1 MDVAAAGCSLLPAA
15 EADTAA
21 GPPPHD
27 ATICDKTMRTLRL
40 RRLTVVRRRSQ
51 SVCHIRLIDNAANY
65 SPFFSSLSSRQRRST
80 FSSLQH
86 QQGCA
91 SILRSIG
98 DSDRRVACRVLDPAK
113 MSISWAGHARAQ
125 TEIPEFLRKH
135 VDRAAAGFDGVTV
148 AQRFITPRQKC
159 FVECRRVRRRP

>member
-1 MDVAAAGCSLLPAA
+1 MDVAAAVCSLLPAA

-27 ATICDKTMRTLRL
+27 ATICDKKMRTLRL
-40 RRLTVVRRRSQ
+40 RGLTVVRRRSQ
-51 SVCHIRLIDNAANY
+51 GVCHIRVIDNAADY
-65 SPFFSSLSSRQRRST
+65 SSFVSSPSSRQRRST
-80 FSSLQH
+80 FSSLQN

-98 DSDRRVACRVLDPAK
+98 DSDRRVACRALDPAK
-113 MSISWAGHARAQ
+113 MSIFLNGVVGAQ
-125 TEIPEFLRKH
+125 TRIPEFLRKD
-135 VDRAAAGFDGVTV
+135 VDRAAARVDGVTV
-148 AQRFITPRQKC
+148 AQRFITSRQKC